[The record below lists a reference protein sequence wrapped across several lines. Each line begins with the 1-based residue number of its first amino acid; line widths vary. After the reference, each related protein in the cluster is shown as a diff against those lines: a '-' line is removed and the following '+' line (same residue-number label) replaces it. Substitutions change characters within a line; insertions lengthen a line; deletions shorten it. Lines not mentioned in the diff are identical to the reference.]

1 MEKKT
6 LNSFIDQ
13 QIIRFSLPD
22 TTETRRKIRVK
33 LIRTIT
39 QPKPNSYFKGNNAWK
54 KAETTTVNG
63 AKTKLLSTDDLT
75 HLAEETQNY
84 FENLAIKTGG
94 LSKKQF
100 EDLKKEHAQNYAN
113 ALNDRQAYDYAQDD
127 KKNIER
133 MYENYAQK
141 VMLKAIFEKF
151 YTSLDKEKIKKDL
164 GQLYYGDP
172 LEFSTDPTTLA
183 ANNRLNHPEN
193 NYFTKKD

>member
-33 LIRTIT
+33 LLRTIT
-39 QPKPNSYFKGNNAWK
+39 QPKPNSYFKDNNAWE

-75 HLAEETQNY
+75 HLAEETQSY

-94 LSKKQF
+94 LR
-100 EDLKKEHAQNYAN
+100 LKEGTRTK
-113 ALNDRQAYDYAQDD
+113 LRQRFKRPASL
-127 KKNIER
+127 R
-133 MYENYAQK
+133 
-141 VMLKAIFEKF
+141 L
-151 YTSLDKEKIKKDL
+151 YTRRQGK
-164 GQLYYGDP
+164 YR
-172 LEFSTDPTTLA
+172 A
-183 ANNRLNHPEN
+183 HV
-193 NYFTKKD
+193 